1 MSPVDAAVIRRKLG
15 HIAESLDALRPL
27 ARLTLSEYQARLYER
42 KAAERLLQ
50 EAIEAALDINAH
62 LIAELGASVP
72 DEYYG
77 GFVKL
82 GEVGVLSRELAG
94 SLAPSAGLRNR
105 LVHEYAALDDA
116 KVLASIAVILDL
128 YPRYVQAV
136 EAYLPKA
143 GGHLA

>member
-1 MSPVDAAVIRRKLG
+1 MSPVDAAVIRSKLG
-15 HIAESLDALRPL
+15 HIMECLDALRPL
-27 ARLTLSEYQARLYER
+27 ARLTLAEYRARIYER

-62 LIAELGASVP
+62 IIAELGLRVP

-82 GEVGVLSRELAG
+82 GELGVLSSELAD

-105 LVHEYAALDDA
+105 LVHEYAGLDDA
-116 KVLASIAVILDL
+116 KVLGSIAVMLDL
-128 YPRYVQAV
+128 YPRYIQAV
-136 EAYLPKA
+136 EAYLGKA
-143 GGHLA
+143 GL